1 MLKYIAILLL
11 GIATGYLLRRRNI
24 RSACSRATFVAI
36 CALLLTIGFAAGAN
50 PQITSA
56 MTRLGGEALLIGAA
70 ATLGSA
76 VCAAIAYRLF
86 FHRK

>member
-24 RSACSRATFVAI
+24 RNACSRATFVAI
-36 CALLLTIGFAAGAN
+36 CALLLTIGFVAGAN

-76 VCAAIAYRLF
+76 VCAAITYRLF
-86 FHRK
+86 FRRK

>member
-11 GIATGYLLRRRNI
+11 GIATGYLVRRLNI
-24 RSACSRATFVAI
+24 RNACSRATFVAI
-36 CALLLTIGFAAGAN
+36 CALLLTIGFVAGAN

-56 MTRLGGEALLIGAA
+56 MTRRGGEALLIGVA

-86 FHRK
+86 FRRK

>member
-11 GIATGYLLRRRNI
+11 GIATGYLVRRRNL
-24 RSACSRATFVAI
+24 RNACSRATFVAI
-36 CALLLTIGFAAGAN
+36 CALLLTIGFVAGAN

-56 MTRLGGEALLIGAA
+56 MTRLGGEAMLIGAA

-86 FHRK
+86 FRRK